1 MRKLAERWLSFA
13 EKDLLV
19 ARRLLDETEV
29 FDMAAFHCQQAVEK
43 SLKGLL
49 ALFDVD
55 IPKIHDLSRLYSLCS
70 ATCRL
75 DWDMELLDEVN
86 EFYIETRYPIHED
99 QDPLKTTRAQ
109 LDQMVELA
117 ATGVKRLNDE
127 LSRLKGREWPAQD
140 DHCAV

>member
-19 ARRLLDETEV
+19 P
-29 FDMAAFHCQQAVEK
+29 FHCQQAVEK

-140 DHCAV
+140 DQGAD